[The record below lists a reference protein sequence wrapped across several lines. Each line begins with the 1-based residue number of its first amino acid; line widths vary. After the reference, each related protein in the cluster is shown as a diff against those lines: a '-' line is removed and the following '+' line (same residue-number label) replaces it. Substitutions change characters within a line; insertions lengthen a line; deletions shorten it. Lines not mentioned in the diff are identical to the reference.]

1 MAGQKPA
8 ILRCNA
14 IHLCL
19 AAKFVVGLT
28 ENGLVKDVSDTLFLW
43 LQAAHILVAGPQRHL
58 VFDFEPRHHHIDA
71 RLVQLGE
78 TYTPPDNVKVSRMLH
93 VVLVVGIVYNA
104 LNITFVI
111 PDRVRVLKNVFHVSI
126 TPKNTKNCVFLTVN
140 KSISSIRQLLLNS
153 YSTLTHLYLY
163 YFLSKI

>member
-19 AAKFVVGLT
+19 AAELVVGLAKD
-28 ENGLVKDVSDTLFLW
+28 GLVEDVADALLLGSQT
-43 LQAAHILVAGPQRHL
+43 AHILVAGTQRHL

-111 PDRVRVLKNVFHVSI
+111 ADNVPVFKDVFHVFNNAE
-126 TPKNTKNCVFLTVN
+126 K
-140 KSISSIRQLLLNS
+140 
-153 YSTLTHLYLY
+153 
-163 YFLSKI
+163 SKILPSEQ